1 MASPAIYSEVLLLLG
16 GAVVAAPL
24 FKRIGLGT
32 ILGYLAAGIA
42 IGPAARLIT
51 GGEEIL
57 HVAELGIVFLLF
69 IIGLEL
75 KPSRLWAPAPRDFR
89 ARAGAGAGHRRAARP
104 GLAHLLAGLDWPA
117 ATIVGFGLALSS
129 TAFALQILEQEGTTN
144 TQIRPDGVLDPAV
157 PGPRDRAAAGAD
169 PAAGAAARRKR
180 RRPACSSSLIAI
192 GAIAAL
198 LIAGRYLSIR
208 CSASSPIPAPRRR

>member
-1 MASPAIYSEVLLLLG
+1 MLLLLG

-32 ILGYLAAGIA
+32 VLGYLAAGIA

-51 GGEEIL
+51 GGEAIL

-69 IIGLEL
+69 IIGLEI
-75 KPSRLWAPAPRDFR
+75 KPSRLWDLRREIFGLGLAQVVVT
-89 ARAGAGAGHRRAARP
+89 GALLA

-144 TQIRPDGVLDPAV
+144 AKHGQTAFSILLFQDIAIV
-157 PGPRDRAAAGAD
+157 PLLALVPMLAPGSAEAPPPGLEQFAI
-169 PAAGAAARRKR
+169 
-180 RRPACSSSLIAI
+180 SI

-198 LIAGRYLSIR
+198 LIAGRYLINPLFR
-208 CSASSPIPAPRRR
+208 IIANTGAKEA